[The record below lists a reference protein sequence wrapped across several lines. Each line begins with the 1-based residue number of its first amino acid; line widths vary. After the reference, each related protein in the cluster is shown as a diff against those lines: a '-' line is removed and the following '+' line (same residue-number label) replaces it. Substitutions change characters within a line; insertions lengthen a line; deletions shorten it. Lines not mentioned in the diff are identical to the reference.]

1 MRIIGKILKGLLIL
15 VVLVAVGAA
24 GWLYFAPPALIRV
37 GTAYSAKIVCSN
49 HFLAGRDAQAVLALD
64 VQAPGHPLL
73 KYIYV
78 DVDEA
83 AGSVSAKLLGL
94 FGEGR
99 AIYREGAGC
108 ATLPAGAELAAL
120 EPLPSAGMPN
130 PNALWPFGE
139 RVEASQDPA
148 LAGVLDDANLT
159 GPGMRAVVVAHNG
172 RIVGERYG
180 DGFGPETP
188 LLGWSMTK
196 TVTAAIIGALVGED
210 RLSLDQDGLFEEW
223 DIDERGTITIAD
235 LMAMSSGLEFNED
248 YGDVTDVTRM
258 LYLQPDMATFAAD
271 KPLAGPIGETF
282 TYSSG
287 TTLLLSRIWQ
297 NAFDDP
303 AEAFAF
309 PREALFTPI
318 GMTSAV
324 LEPDASG
331 TFVGSSYL
339 YATGRDWARFGQF
352 LLDEGQWRGQQVLPE
367 GFVSWMREEAP
378 ASEGKYGRGQVWLEG
393 SDAGASASGLPQDTF
408 WLRGHDGQTVAVVP
422 SQRLVVV
429 RLGLTPSKLGHR
441 PEPLVAALAALL
453 PTGND

>member
-1 MRIIGKILKGLLIL
+1 
-15 VVLVAVGAA
+15 
-24 GWLYFAPPALIRV
+24 
-37 GTAYSAKIVCSN
+37 
-49 HFLAGRDAQAVLALD
+49 
-64 VQAPGHPLL
+64 
-73 KYIYV
+73 
-78 DVDEA
+78 
-83 AGSVSAKLLGL
+83 
-94 FGEGR
+94 
-99 AIYREGAGC
+99 
-108 ATLPAGAELAAL
+108 
-120 EPLPSAGMPN
+120 
-130 PNALWPFGE
+130 
-139 RVEASQDPA
+139 
-148 LAGVLDDANLT
+148 
-159 GPGMRAVVVAHNG
+159 
-172 RIVGERYG
+172 
-180 DGFGPETP
+180 
-188 LLGWSMTK
+188 
-196 TVTAAIIGALVGED
+196 TAAIIGALVGED

-282 TYSSG
+282 SYSSG

-309 PREALFTPI
+309 PRDALFTPI

-378 ASEGKYGRGQVWLEG
+378 ASEGKYG
-393 SDAGASASGLPQDTF
+393 
-408 WLRGHDGQTVAVVP
+408 
-422 SQRLVVV
+422 
-429 RLGLTPSKLGHR
+429 
-441 PEPLVAALAALL
+441 
-453 PTGND
+453 